1 MMEAREE
8 GQAMTDEIIRDN
20 VFTFMVGGFETTST
34 ALSWTL
40 YALSIVRKI
49 GFLSFYEAKTV
60 SHDSKEKSEE
70 KFKAYKKQIW
80 STFDV
85 ITLRVD

>member
-1 MMEAREE
+1 MVEAREE

-49 GFLSFYEAKTV
+49 GFLNFYEAKTV
-60 SHDSKEKSEE
+60 SHDSKEKNEE
-70 KFKAYKKQIW
+70 TFKAHKKQIW

>member
-1 MMEAREE
+1 MSDKKKRDILSLMMLVQEE

-49 GFLSFYEAKTV
+49 GFLNFYKAKPV
-60 SHDSKEKSEE
+60 SHNNEE
-70 KFKAYKKQIW
+70 KCG
-80 STFDV
+80 SP
-85 ITLRVD
+85 

>member
-40 YALSIVRKI
+40 RALSIVRKI
-49 GFLSFYEAKTV
+49 GFLNFYKAKTV
-60 SHDSKEKSEE
+60 SHDSKEKNEE
-70 KFKAYKKQIW
+70 KIMADKNKRKPKFN
-80 STFDV
+80 V

>member
-1 MMEAREE
+1 MSDKKKRDILSLMMLVQEE

-49 GFLSFYEAKTV
+49 GFLNFYKTKPV
-60 SHDSKEKSEE
+60 SHNNEE
-70 KFKAYKKQIW
+70 KMWKC
-80 STFDV
+80 
-85 ITLRVD
+85 LG

>member
-1 MMEAREE
+1 MSDKKKRDILSLMMLAQEE

-49 GFLSFYEAKTV
+49 GFLNFYKAKPV
-60 SHDSKEKSEE
+60 SHNNEE
-70 KFKAYKKQIW
+70 KMWK
-80 STFDV
+80 S
-85 ITLRVD
+85 LG